1 MVDTELAGF
10 LQQGLGIHIGTRDA
24 RLRPHGA
31 RAIAAT
37 VDDDGVHLV
46 VHIAEVAAPRILPNL
61 EANGQVAL
69 AFARP
74 VDERAC
80 QIKGIF
86 VSARPTRDDERALL
100 DAQWEGFLKQLEAIG
115 IPREGMT
122 GWTNWPAVAIRLKV
136 TAIFDQT
143 PGPQAGAAIA

>member
-24 RLRPHGA
+24 RLQPQGA
-31 RAIAAT
+31 RAIAVK

-46 VHIAEVAAPRILPNL
+46 VHIAEVAATRILPNL

-69 AFARP
+69 SFARP

-100 DAQWEGFLKQLEAIG
+100 EAQWEAFLKQLEAIG
-115 IPREGMT
+115 IPREGAA
-122 GWTNWPAVAIRLKV
+122 GWTNWPALAIRVKV